1 MQNLSDM
8 QLIDSYKEGNSDA
21 LNSLIERYSQPVF
34 TFIYQMVGDRVLAE
48 DVFGEVFLKMIKNI
62 SRYRNEGKFK
72 SWLYKIARN
81 QVIDILRKEGKMKI
95 FSLDKVVNPDTERP
109 LTLEDK
115 LSCRSPLPENILQN
129 KTIQEDLEEAISSLS
144 FEQREVF
151 LLREYSNLSFK
162 EIASTLKCPLNT
174 VLGRMHYAL
183 KKLRVKLSAK
193 YGGN

>member
-1 MQNLSDM
+1 M

>member
-1 MQNLSDM
+1 MKHLSDR
-8 QLIDSYKEGNSDA
+8 QLIEKYKEGDLNA
-21 LNSLIERYSQPVF
+21 LNSLIKRYSGALF
-34 TFIYQMVGDRVLAE
+34 TYIYQMLGDKVLSE

-62 SRYRNEGKFK
+62 DRYRNEGKFK
-72 SWLYKIARN
+72 SWLYKITRH
-81 QVIDILRKEGKMKI
+81 QVIDVLRKEKKMKVV
-95 FSLDKVVNPDTERP
+95 SLDKEINPGSENP

-115 LSCRSPLPENILQN
+115 LSCRMPLPENILQN
-129 KTIQEDLEEAISSLS
+129 KNIQEDLEEAISSLS

-162 EIASTLKCPLNT
+162 EIASMLKCPLNT

-183 KKLRVKLSAK
+183 RKLRAKLYVK

>member
-1 MQNLSDM
+1 MKHLSDR
-8 QLIDSYKEGNSDA
+8 QLIEKYKEGDLNA
-21 LNSLIERYSQPVF
+21 LNSLIKRYSGALF
-34 TFIYQMVGDRVLAE
+34 TYIYQMLGDKVLSE

-62 SRYRNEGKFK
+62 GRYRNEGKFK
-72 SWLYKIARN
+72 SWLYKITRH
-81 QVIDILRKEGKMKI
+81 QVIDVLRKEKKMKVV
-95 FSLDKVVNPDTERP
+95 SLDKEINPGSENP

-115 LSCRSPLPENILQN
+115 LSCRMPLPENILQN
-129 KTIQEDLEEAISSLS
+129 KNIQEDLEEAISSLS

-162 EIASTLKCPLNT
+162 EIASMLKCPLNT

-183 KKLRVKLSAK
+183 RKLRAKLYVK